1 MRKDYVK
8 KVDEFNS
15 KYYVNYIYEDISDNL
30 DPSHMGVPIAELIQ
44 KDITHWKLLMRES
57 VFEGKESKI
66 RESVIYHEYGHA
78 FFAHHL
84 LAYKGL
90 KTLEGIINKPDY
102 VERMAKISGRPKIY
116 IKALL
121 SNQQF
126 IFNLLNIAADCEI
139 NSKILTLENVEAIDQ
154 AFEADSIHPSK
165 YAFLEGKTYL
175 EYVEMVAEYLNLFL
189 PPKQQDQQGGGDGQQ
204 GEGEGEGDGQ
214 GGGSGEGD
222 LSGMPG
228 SGTGSNFITPD
239 MIEKMVDEG
248 LIDEDG
254 NLTDKGKEQMKELKS
269 SGGESKEG
277 QGESSGNNGEDGNE
291 DGGAGKPD
299 PRFQDNGRGNSGG
312 AVLTRNTQNILKS
325 MDDLFRDLRN
335 KEVTKMTTTRN
346 LFKNQLRGRSG
357 NMYVPALKMNPAKVK
372 VEQMTFLVDVSGSM
386 NERSI
391 FGIIND
397 IATRVKKIG
406 LDRVR
411 LITWNTG
418 FVQDLMIRD
427 FEPKRGMLRIGGG
440 TDLARGLKHIRE
452 LDEGVPVVVISD
464 LCDDMKAWNREFDKI
479 KDPKY
484 VVTLGHVNKSDV
496 KAINKDVKIFESDY
510 D

>member
-30 DPSHMGVPIAELIQ
+30 DPSHMGVPIAGLIQ

-57 VFEGKESKI
+57 EFEGKESKI

-139 NSKILTLENVEAIDQ
+139 NSKILTLEDVEAIDK

-204 GEGEGEGDGQ
+204 GEGEGQQGE
-214 GGGSGEGD
+214 GGGSGDGE
-222 LSGMPG
+222 LKGMPG

-277 QGESSGNNGEDGNE
+277 QGESGGNNGEDGQDE
-291 DGGAGKPD
+291 GGAGKPD

-386 NERSI
+386 DERSI

-418 FVQDLMIRD
+418 FVQDLMIKD
-427 FEPKRGMLRIGGG
+427 FQPKRGMLRIGGG
-440 TDLARGLKHIRE
+440 TDLAKGLKHIRE
-452 LDEGVPVVVISD
+452 LDEGVPIVVISD

>member
-30 DPSHMGVPIAELIQ
+30 DPSHMGVPIAGLIQ
-44 KDITHWKLLMRES
+44 KDITHWKLLMRED
-57 VFEGKESKI
+57 VFEGKDSKI

-139 NSKILTLENVEAIDQ
+139 NSKILTLEDVEAIDK

-189 PPKQQDQQGGGDGQQ
+189 PPKQPEDQHGQGNGEGQQ
-204 GEGEGEGDGQ
+204 GEGGE
-214 GGGSGEGD
+214 GGSGEGE
-222 LSGMPG
+222 LKGMPG

-277 QGESSGNNGEDGNE
+277 QGESSGNNDEDGNE

-299 PRFQDNGRGNSGG
+299 PRFQDNGRGSAGG

-386 NERSI
+386 DERSI

-484 VVTLGHVNKSDV
+484 VVTLGHVNKSDI

>member
-30 DPSHMGVPIAELIQ
+30 DPSHMGVPIAGLIQ

-57 VFEGKESKI
+57 EFEGKESKI

-139 NSKILTLENVEAIDQ
+139 NSKILTLEDVEAIDK

-189 PPKQQDQQGGGDGQQ
+189 PPKQPEDQQGQGQGNGD
-204 GEGEGEGDGQ
+204 GEGE
-214 GGGSGEGD
+214 SGEGE
-222 LSGMPG
+222 LKGMPG

-277 QGESSGNNGEDGNE
+277 QGESSGSEGESGE
-291 DGGAGKPD
+291 QEGGAGKPD

-386 NERSI
+386 DERSI

-452 LDEGVPVVVISD
+452 LDEGVPIVVISD